1 MTDAG
6 EEFYRYAVLMLREA
20 ELAETAIRHRLN
32 EPKGTVRCTAYAVRN
47 ARYRARLSPP
57 LSEGPCRCHATDQNV
72 DIVGENYDVAI
83 AAPPENKSTMTACQ
97 TLAQSPQRLPTSPV
111 RLSIT
116 TISPIFARSGRC
128 AGRDERATSAGKLW
142 I

>member
-32 EPKGTVRCTAYAVRN
+32 ESKGTVRCTAYAVRN

-72 DIVGENYDVAI
+72 DIVGEAYAGSRLKPLTI
-83 AAPPENKSTMTACQ
+83 WEGTARK
-97 TLAQSPQRLPTSPV
+97 ASLPAV
-111 RLSIT
+111 L
-116 TISPIFARSGRC
+116 
-128 AGRDERATSAGKLW
+128 GKTRRTE
-142 I
+142 